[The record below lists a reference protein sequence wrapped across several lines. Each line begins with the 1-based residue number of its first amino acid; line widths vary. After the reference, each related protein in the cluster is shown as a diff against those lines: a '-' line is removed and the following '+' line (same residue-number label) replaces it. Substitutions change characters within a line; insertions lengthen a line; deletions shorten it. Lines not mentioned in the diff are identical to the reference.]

1 MRMRLCVRVRLCVCV
16 RTRLFVFVCL
26 QCVCVR
32 ARAVTAVRWRLMV
45 IAVSRLAFWV
55 ESARVGVER
64 VARSRQRSSIPR
76 STPRTAPCVLDADRD
91 DLYLRNSKEAQDGTL
106 NGITPRKADE
116 SRIALPERT
125 WSDEERA
132 KGASFCARR
141 APLKANMALLRG
153 TLELN

>member
-1 MRMRLCVRVRLCVCV
+1 
-16 RTRLFVFVCL
+16 
-26 QCVCVR
+26 
-32 ARAVTAVRWRLMV
+32 MV

-91 DLYLRNSKEAQDGTL
+91 DLCLREWKEAQGGPL
-106 NGITPRKADE
+106 NGITPSKPHER
-116 SRIALPERT
+116 RIPLAERT
-125 WSDEERA
+125 WSDGERA
-132 KGASFCARR
+132 KGASFRARR

-153 TLELN
+153 TVELN